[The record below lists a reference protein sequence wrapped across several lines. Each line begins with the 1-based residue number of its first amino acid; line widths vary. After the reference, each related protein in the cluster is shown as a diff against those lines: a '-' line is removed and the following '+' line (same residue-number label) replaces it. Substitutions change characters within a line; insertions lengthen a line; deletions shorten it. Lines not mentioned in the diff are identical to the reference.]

1 MFQSATSQLK
11 SNFVQYSLTGD
22 PKSKS
27 AYEAAQASLDSL
39 FSSVPPSEEEH
50 PKKKNDDA
58 KSILG
63 IPFASLPTSSPSQ
76 TWKYWTIGGLV
87 VVLAVLA
94 S

>member
-22 PKSKS
+22 PKAKT
-27 AYEAAQASLDSL
+27 AYETAQASLDAL
-39 FSSVPPSEEEH
+39 FASAPPEEEH
-50 PKKKNDDA
+50 PKKKHDDA

-63 IPFASLPTSSPSQ
+63 ISSASLPSSIPGQ
-76 TWKYWTIGGLV
+76 TWKYWTIAGLTV
-87 VVLAVLA
+87 VMTVLA

>member
-27 AYEAAQASLDSL
+27 AYEAAQASLDAL
-39 FSSVPPSEEEH
+39 FASAPPEEEQ
-50 PKKKNDDA
+50 PKKKYDNA

-63 IPFASLPTSSPSQ
+63 ISSASLPSSSSSQ

-87 VVLAVLA
+87 VALMVLG

>member
-22 PKSKS
+22 PKAKT
-27 AYEAAQASLDSL
+27 AYETAQASLDAL
-39 FSSVPPSEEEH
+39 FTSEPPAEEE
-50 PKKKNDDA
+50 PKKKYDKS

-63 IPFASLPTSSPSQ
+63 IPSSSLPLSGSSQ
-76 TWKYWTIGGLV
+76 TWKYWIIGGLV
-87 VVLAVLA
+87 VAIGFLA

>member
-22 PKSKS
+22 PKAKT
-27 AYEAAQASLDSL
+27 AYETAQASLDAL
-39 FSSVPPSEEEH
+39 FASEPPEEEQQ
-50 PKKKNDDA
+50 PKKKYDDA

-63 IPFASLPTSSPSQ
+63 IPSSSLLLSGSSQ
-76 TWKYWTIGGLV
+76 TWKYWIIGGLV
-87 VVLAVLA
+87 VAIGFLA

>member
-27 AYEAAQASLDSL
+27 AYEAAQASLDAL
-39 FSSVPPSEEEH
+39 FASAPPEEEEQ
-50 PKKKNDDA
+50 PKKKYDNA

-63 IPFASLPTSSPSQ
+63 IPSASLPSSSSSQ

-87 VVLAVLA
+87 VALMVLG